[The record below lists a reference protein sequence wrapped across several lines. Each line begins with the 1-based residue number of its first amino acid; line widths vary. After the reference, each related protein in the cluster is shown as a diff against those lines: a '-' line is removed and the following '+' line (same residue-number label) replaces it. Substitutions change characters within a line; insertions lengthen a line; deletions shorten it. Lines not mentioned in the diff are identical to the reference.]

1 MHMQPKPLHYRSY
14 LLRLWQVFDHR
25 PDARLVV
32 RCSLEDPHTG
42 ERRGF
47 ASLEA
52 LSTFLHDELVVG
64 GEQGRGPRAPAAHTP
79 ARGGD
84 VEKDERGWATAD
96 GSAAL

>member
-52 LSTFLHDELVVG
+52 LLTFLQGLETHDAQED
-64 GEQGRGPRAPAAHTP
+64 TP
-79 ARGGD
+79 AG
-84 VEKDERGWATAD
+84 A
-96 GSAAL
+96 GSS